1 MLASQPSQEDAM
13 NAVVR
18 SIGCLLASTMLL
30 HSAGAPAQDKLAKY
44 PDRPLRIIISGSPG
58 AGSDMVA
65 RMTAE
70 MLHEAWGQTV
80 VVDSRPGGGGVVAS
94 TTAARATPDGYT
106 LFQNGFGLLLQGAA
120 KRVDF
125 DVLTTFVPIVR
136 TTEQPY
142 ILLVHPRVTANS
154 IKEIVALSKA
164 KTMTYAGSSG
174 VGSTVHIG
182 MSQLAKVSGMNIKYV
197 AYKGS
202 APSILALMGGE
213 IDMAATAS
221 LSAVGAIKTGKVRAI
236 ANLGKKRVA
245 ALPDLPTLTEQ
256 GFATVEIANNY
267 HLFAPAG
274 TPRPIINVLNKVIST
289 GMNSPKYEKRL
300 HAVGS
305 DAVDPMPPE
314 ELKKK
319 MDKEYAELVAT
330 VNELGIKF

>member
-1 MLASQPSQEDAM
+1 M
-13 NAVVR
+13 NTVSR
-18 SIGCLLASTMLL
+18 IIGCLLASTTLAS
-30 HSAGAPAQDKLAKY
+30 SAGALAQDKLPNY
-44 PDRPLRIIISGSPG
+44 PERPLRIIISGSPG

-70 MLHEAWGQTV
+70 MLHDAWGHTV

-94 TTAARATPDGYT
+94 TLAARATPDGYT

-142 ILLVHPRVTANS
+142 ILLVHPRVSANS
-154 IKEIVALSKA
+154 IKEIVALSKT
-164 KTMTYAGSSG
+164 KTLTYAGSSG

-182 MSQLAKVSGMNIKYV
+182 MSQLAKVSGMNIKYI

-221 LSAVGAIKTGKVRAI
+221 LSAVGAIKTGKVRGV

-245 ALPDLPTLTEQ
+245 ALPDLPTLAEQ
-256 GFATVEIANNY
+256 GFPTVEVGNNY

-274 TPRPIINVLNKVIST
+274 TPRPIINVLNKVISS
-289 GMNSPKYEKRL
+289 GMNSPKYEQRL
-300 HAVGS
+300 QAVGS
-305 DAVDPMPPE
+305 DAVDPMSPE
-314 ELKKK
+314 DLKKK
-319 MDKEYAELVAT
+319 IDKEYAELV
-330 VNELGIKF
+330 VSVRELGLKF

>member
-1 MLASQPSQEDAM
+1 M
-13 NAVVR
+13 NTVIG
-18 SIGCLLASTMLL
+18 SIGCLLASTTLM
-30 HSAGAPAQDKLAKY
+30 HAAGALAQDKLPDY
-44 PDRPLRIIISGSPG
+44 PKRPLRIIISGSPG

-70 MLHEAWGQTV
+70 MLTDAWGQSV

-94 TTAARATPDGYT
+94 TYASRAEPDGYT

-120 KRVDF
+120 KRVKF
-125 DVLTTFVPIVR
+125 DVLKTFVPIVR
-136 TTEQPY
+136 TTQQPY

-164 KTMTYAGSSG
+164 KTVTYAGSSG

-236 ANLGKKRVA
+236 ANLGKKRVP
-245 ALPDLPTLTEQ
+245 ALADLPTLAEQ
-256 GFATVEIANNY
+256 GFPTVEVANKY
-267 HLFAPAG
+267 QLWAPAG
-274 TPRPIINVLNKVIST
+274 VPRPIIDVLNKVVST

-300 HAVGS
+300 HAVGA
-305 DAVDPMPPE
+305 DVVDPISPE
-314 ELKKK
+314 QLKKEI
-319 MDKEYAELVAT
+319 DKEYEELVVT
-330 VNELGIKF
+330 IKELGIKF

>member
-1 MLASQPSQEDAM
+1 MAFVPPKEERM
-13 NAVVR
+13 NTVMK
-18 SIGCLLASTMLL
+18 SIGCLLASTTLVQ
-30 HSAGAPAQDKLAKY
+30 SAGALAQHKLPDY
-44 PDRPLRIIISGSPG
+44 PERPLRIIISGSPG

-70 MLHEAWGQTV
+70 VLQDAWGQTV
-80 VVDSRPGGGGVVAS
+80 VIDSRPGGGGVVAS
-94 TTAARATPDGYT
+94 THASHASPDGYT

-125 DVLTTFVPIVR
+125 DVLKTFVPVVR
-136 TTEQPY
+136 TTQQPY

-164 KTMTYAGSSG
+164 KTVTYAGSSG

-182 MSQLAKVSGMNIKYV
+182 MSQLAKVSGMNIKYI

-221 LSAVGAIKTGKVRAI
+221 LSAVGAIKTGKVRAV

-256 GFATVEIANNY
+256 GFPTIEIANKY
-267 HLFAPAG
+267 QLWAPAG
-274 TPRPIINVLNKVIST
+274 TPRPIIDVLNKVVGA

-314 ELKKK
+314 QLKQEI
-319 MDKEYAELVAT
+319 DKEYADLVET
-330 VNELGIKF
+330 IQELGIKF